1 VLKIYISF
9 IEGKMTNEEKKTLKE
24 NIFKLVIGVI
34 LLTTCFAYLHQNPAE
49 KIALYSGFNLIFQK
63 IEVAYFNILGKD

>member
-1 VLKIYISF
+1 MLKIYISL
-9 IEGKMTNEEKKTLKE
+9 IEGKMTSEEKKTLKE